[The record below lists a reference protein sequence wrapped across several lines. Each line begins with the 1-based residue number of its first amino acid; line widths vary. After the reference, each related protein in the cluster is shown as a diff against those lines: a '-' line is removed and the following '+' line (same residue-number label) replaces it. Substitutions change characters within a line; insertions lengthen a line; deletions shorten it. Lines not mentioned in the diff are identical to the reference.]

1 MEKEPAE
8 AARLRVSPTHS
19 WPPGPLAWGTLAPP
33 KPVSSPQGP
42 ASLLFIS
49 LPQPDLEGEA
59 LGEGEEED

>member
-1 MEKEPAE
+1 MWE
-8 AARLRVSPTHS
+8 
-19 WPPGPLAWGTLAPP
+19 TLAPP

-59 LGEGEEED
+59 LGKGEEED